1 MSLISV
7 RKTPSYS
14 PGLLREAVDFHFAA
28 LGVEKDLRP
37 GMKVLLKPNLL
48 AARKPEQVV
57 TTHPAL
63 VQAVIDWLRER
74 GIRDITLADSPG
86 GPYNEIRLRSVYA
99 ASKMDTLTGVTLNSD
114 TSSAQVDQPQGKIC
128 HRFPVIDPVRQA
140 DYVINLPKVKTH
152 GMTVVSL
159 GIKNLFGVIPGLE
172 KPAIHCRYPGWEEFA
187 GMLLD
192 LASLVRPSVTLVD
205 GVTAMEGD
213 GPAGGDPRA
222 LGYTFASR
230 DLFHLD
236 WFLAG
241 TVMGLDPETIPMLRQ
256 ARERGW
262 LEDPPVLTGDPLEPG
277 PPFRRPKT
285 QSADFTGYLPGFL
298 RKPARA
304 VTDRLFRPRPKVVEK
319 KCVGCGRCA
328 ESCPQHIIAIENGKA
343 KIDRR
348 RCISCFCCQEMCPAK
363 AIQSTRA

>member
-7 RKTPSYS
+7 RKTPSYD

-213 GPAGGDPRA
+213 GPAGGDPRE
-222 LGYTFASR
+222 L
-230 DLFHLD
+230 
-236 WFLAG
+236 
-241 TVMGLDPETIPMLRQ
+241 
-256 ARERGW
+256 
-262 LEDPPVLTGDPLEPG
+262 
-277 PPFRRPKT
+277 
-285 QSADFTGYLPGFL
+285 
-298 RKPARA
+298 
-304 VTDRLFRPRPKVVEK
+304 
-319 KCVGCGRCA
+319 
-328 ESCPQHIIAIENGKA
+328 
-343 KIDRR
+343 
-348 RCISCFCCQEMCPAK
+348 
-363 AIQSTRA
+363 